1 VASPPATTGA
11 GAPTGVPTDASAGRS
26 ALYNYGGGG
35 FLIMALDGVN
45 PNIPLQAGRGLPTF
59 GPDYNA
65 IADIQRGRLRR
76 IDYYIAPAAAAVING
91 LRSERGGDTSSII
104 NRIIAEWAER
114 DESFSFQPTLC
125 DMRTNSQTKPV

>member
-91 LRSERGGDTSSII
+91 LRSEKRGNDSSSII
-104 NRIIAEWAER
+104 NRNHRGVGGA
-114 DESFSFQPTLC
+114 
-125 DMRTNSQTKPV
+125 